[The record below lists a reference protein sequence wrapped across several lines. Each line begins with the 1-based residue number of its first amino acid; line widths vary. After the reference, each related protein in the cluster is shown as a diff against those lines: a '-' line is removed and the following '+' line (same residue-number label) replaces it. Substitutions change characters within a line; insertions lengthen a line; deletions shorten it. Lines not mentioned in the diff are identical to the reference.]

1 MGVDA
6 LLRALKAAFER
17 ATREMRLKVNPDTG
31 IHEEDMDRPL
41 YPEEYPEPEEPP
53 EPEEDTGLE
62 EFSEMEENEGGESGE
77 DGEER
82 EIKPPRAPEKPP
94 RAPTIYLMNLP
105 DREDLT
111 GPIPYI
117 ILQVLTGK
125 DKRDKESGDEQST
138 VDVRALIATYTD
150 DGQDGGL
157 QVLEI
162 IERIRILLEKGRLL
176 DDNYMLQMPF
186 DWEIYPDD
194 TGLYYLGEINMTWSV
209 PGVERT
215 AIRIEDILGD

>member
-6 LLRALKAAFER
+6 LLRALKAVFER

-53 EPEEDTGLE
+53 EAGEAPEPEGYP
-62 EFSEMEENEGGESGE
+62 EMEGWNDGGDEPE
-77 DGEER
+77 TE
-82 EIKPPRAPEKPP
+82 PPRAPEKPT

-105 DREDLT
+105 EREDLT
-111 GPIPYI
+111 SPIPYI
-117 ILQVLTGK
+117 ILQVLKGK

-138 VDVRALIATYTD
+138 ADVRALIATYND
-150 DGQDGGL
+150 DGQEGGL

-162 IERIRILLEKGRLL
+162 I
-176 DDNYMLQMPF
+176 DNYVLQLPF

-194 TGLYYLGEINMTWSV
+194 TGVYYLGEINMTWSV